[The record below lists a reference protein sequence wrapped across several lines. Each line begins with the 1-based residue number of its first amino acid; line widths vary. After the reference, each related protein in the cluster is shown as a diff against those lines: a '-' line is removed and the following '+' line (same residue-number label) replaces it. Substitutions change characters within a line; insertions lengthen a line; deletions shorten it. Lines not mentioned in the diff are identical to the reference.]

1 MTSDT
6 QDLKALVEQAHEA
19 VACLKEEDAELHRI
33 AFQQVLQ
40 HLLTNGAPPA
50 KDQSAAPAREMPPFD
65 RVFGSE
71 RHRVAAVARRLDLE
85 LEQVR
90 QLFDLTGDEPALRMD
105 ASKLAPDCATA
116 TKQITLLLIAA
127 RTALE
132 TATGTVDIWNAVD
145 AHDKLDPANF
155 MATLEGM
162 DQISMRG
169 RRNSRNRA
177 VNLRGIGIE
186 QATRLAQQLFD

>member
-71 RHRVAAVARRLDLE
+71 RHRVAGRCAKARSRTGAGTSTL
-85 LEQVR
+85 R
-90 QLFDLTGDEPALRMD
+90 FD
-105 ASKLAPDCATA
+105 
-116 TKQITLLLIAA
+116 
-127 RTALE
+127 
-132 TATGTVDIWNAVD
+132 
-145 AHDKLDPANF
+145 
-155 MATLEGM
+155 
-162 DQISMRG
+162 G
-169 RRNSRNRA
+169 RRACLAHGR
-177 VNLRGIGIE
+177 VEIG
-186 QATRLAQQLFD
+186 A